1 MTHPIDVATLLAASP
16 VLPVVTLDDAARGPE
31 LARAL
36 AAGGIRAVEI
46 TLRTPAAL
54 DAIARV
60 AAAVPEM
67 LVAAGTVLTPG
78 DLRIA
83 AGAGAALAISPGT
96 TPALLAAAR
105 ESGIPYLP
113 GVATASE
120 LMTALEAGF
129 ACCKFFPATAAGGL
143 ATLDA
148 FAGPFPAARFCPTGG
163 ISTAN
168 AAEFLARP
176 NVVCVGGSWIAP
188 RAAIAR
194 GDWAAIERAA
204 REAAGLRGAR

>member
-1 MTHPIDVATLLAASP
+1 MTNATDVITLLAASP
-16 VLPVVTLDDAARGPE
+16 VLPVVTIDDAGRGPD

-36 AAGGIRAVEI
+36 AAGGLRAVEI

-54 DAIARV
+54 DAIARI

-67 LVAAGTVLTPG
+67 LVAAGTVLTPA
-78 DLRIA
+78 DLRA
-83 AGAGAALAISPGT
+83 AAASGAALAISPGA
-96 TPALLAAAR
+96 TPALLEAAR
-105 ESGIPYLP
+105 DDGIPYLP
-113 GVATASE
+113 GIATASE
-120 LMTALEAGF
+120 LMIALEAGY
-129 ACCKFFPATAAGGL
+129 ACCKFFPATAAGGV

-148 FAGPFPAARFCPTGG
+148 LAGPFPAARFCPTGG